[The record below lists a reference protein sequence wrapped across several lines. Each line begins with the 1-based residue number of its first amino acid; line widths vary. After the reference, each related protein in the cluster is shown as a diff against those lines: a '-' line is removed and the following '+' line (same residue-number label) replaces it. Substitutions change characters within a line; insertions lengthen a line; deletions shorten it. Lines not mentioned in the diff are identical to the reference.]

1 MAHNNDNIQ
10 SDHHESDYSFMRR
23 CSDILGIPWQELV
36 SNQVYVDLLQEA
48 RYSNMSV
55 RETAVFFQEVLYEKK
70 DILKKTKVIT
80 PGQKMDISKRSRN
93 YPTPPCEMD

>member
-1 MAHNNDNIQ
+1 
-10 SDHHESDYSFMRR
+10 MRR

-80 PGQKMDISKRSRN
+80 PGQKMNISKRSRN